1 VFCGVET
8 DHEGR
13 DVDELV
19 ADADVAVL
27 DEHACVVDGLGQ
39 SHEEDLS
46 LQAALEEVFRLEV
59 KDVVKL
65 HFVFFQDAVAHQ
77 APQQRIA
84 FEQAA
89 GVLLVKGEQFTGCL
103 ARFGQDELDA
113 PYLTLAAQAVFANEL
128 ELLVEALLLVW
139 ATRSDKGLGADLWCA
154 SNPGI

>member
-1 VFCGVET
+1 MIRQHEAWGSRPRLTITTTTIGGRGGLALVGGPLLAARAATAERRAQGEVNVFCGVET

-65 HFVFFQDAVAHQ
+65 HFVFLQDAVAHQ

-89 GVLLVKGEQFTGCL
+89 GVLGE
-103 ARFGQDELDA
+103 ARKLQR
-113 PYLTLAAQAVFANEL
+113 V
-128 ELLVEALLLVW
+128 
-139 ATRSDKGLGADLWCA
+139 
-154 SNPGI
+154 